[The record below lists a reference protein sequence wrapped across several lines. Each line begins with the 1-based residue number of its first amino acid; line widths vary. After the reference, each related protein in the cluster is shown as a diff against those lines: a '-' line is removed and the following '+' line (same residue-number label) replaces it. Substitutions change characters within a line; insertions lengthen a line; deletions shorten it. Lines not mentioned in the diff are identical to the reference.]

1 MFRVMGGKI
10 HIFGRW
16 VALHSGSHTISM
28 NKDNGSTYT
37 DSSVGTPVVSYN
49 MNSDGHITINSLMTN
64 SGKTGE
70 LPVKSLDWRGNSIVS
85 RGPLF
90 GSTPDGLG
98 GDLITVYL
106 EGFAF
111 SFNYHAI
118 VNVVSALKPFTWAG
132 GRVCTSSMW
141 ANAESFE
148 LGLYTAIPSAI
159 SCGTDGN
166 DAGGLVD
173 AMNPFGDSVFH
184 DVFETLAN
192 RTSIVYSYRTHRK
205 YTFFASNASGLFSSP
220 IGSIG
225 GSASGYPGSGSIP
238 DIRGVEFSFSMF
250 SLRQ

>member
-1 MFRVMGGKI
+1 MFRIMGGKI
-10 HIFGRW
+10 HVFGRW
-16 VALHSGSHTISM
+16 VSIHSGSHTISI
-28 NKDNGSTYT
+28 NKENGSTYT

-49 MNSDGHITINSLMTN
+49 LNSDGHVTITSLMEN
-64 SGKTGE
+64 SGKSGE
-70 LPVKSLDWRGNSIVS
+70 LPVKSLDWRGNSIIS

-90 GSTPDGLG
+90 GETPDGLG
-98 GDLITVYL
+98 GQVITVYL

-132 GRVCTSSMW
+132 GRVCSASMW
-141 ANAESFE
+141 SPGDMDA
-148 LGLYTAIPSAI
+148 GLWTAIPSAI

-166 DAGGLVD
+166 EAGGPLNALTLGGNAVIE
-173 AMNPFGDSVFH
+173 
-184 DVFETLAN
+184 DVFERVAN

-205 YTFFASNASGLFSSP
+205 YTFFASNASGLFESP

-225 GSASGYPGSGSIP
+225 GSASGFPGSGPIP